1 MGYFDF
7 AQICLN
13 GHVVNDSAG
22 TYPQYNENFC
32 TECGAETIT
41 KCPSCNTH
49 IRGDYHSDAV
59 VIIGGSRYK
68 LPKFCH
74 NCGQPYPWTKMKIE
88 AAQELASEI
97 NELTDDERE
106 LLAKS
111 IDEIIKDTP
120 KTTVAA
126 TRFKKLLAK
135 VGAPIA
141 ESFREVLVDIISET
155 AKKSIWG

>member
-1 MGYFDF
+1 
-7 AQICLN
+7 
-13 GHVVNDSAG
+13 
-22 TYPQYNENFC
+22 
-32 TECGAETIT
+32 
-41 KCPSCNTH
+41 
-49 IRGDYHSDAV
+49 
-59 VIIGGSRYK
+59 
-68 LPKFCH
+68 
-74 NCGQPYPWTKMKIE
+74 MKIE

-135 VGAPIA
+135 VGSPIA
-141 ESFREVLVDIISET
+141 ESFREILVDIISET